1 MRRLE
6 FDFVVYMFN
15 ILCMTCSV
23 LLNSVVMMNR
33 KEMEDIHF
41 DVFLIRY
48 YHTNKQLSLLIK

>member
-15 ILCMTCSV
+15 ILRMTCSV

-41 DVFLIRY
+41 DVFLTSY
-48 YHTNKQLSLLIK
+48 YHTNKQLLLLIK